1 MDLHN
6 NNQGV
11 HMGHNTRM
19 KPTCNVCGEH
29 YSPKRKAAGYKTC
42 LWCGEEEALQA
53 RRLWCV
59 APMHKSNYQ
68 LITNPA
74 DLKAI
79 NPKYN
84 NAELTSYMTA
94 LDECGEAML

>member
-1 MDLHN
+1 
-6 NNQGV
+6 
-11 HMGHNTRM
+11 MGHNTRM

-53 RRLWCV
+53 RKTWCV
-59 APMHKSNYQ
+59 TQQYSKGGYM

-94 LDECGEAML
+94 LNENGEASW

>member
-1 MDLHN
+1 
-6 NNQGV
+6 
-11 HMGHNTRM
+11 MGHNTRM
-19 KPTCNVCGEH
+19 KPTCQVCGEH
-29 YSPKRKAAGYKTC
+29 YSPKRKAAGYKVC
-42 LWCGEEEALQA
+42 LWCGEEQALQE
-53 RRLWCV
+53 RKLWTIGQ
-59 APMHKSNYQ
+59 AYSKGGYQ

-94 LDECGEAML
+94 LDECGEASW